1 MGKSKKNTIAD
12 VEQPKKRG
20 RLAGAKTYNKQTL
33 YKLVKQYKPSNMVL
47 WGTIAEQYRVACGE
61 LEARPAA
68 VIKKFFV
75 AKMCNSMRKPTGS
88 SGIDDMTAKC
98 QSLQRSLYQIEEGD
112 TFGDEM
118 DEEDVSEVGPQS
130 SVSGSD
136 SDSGDDDILAE
147 DEDNINNH
155 AEVLEKTKNLIV
167 PNTQES
173 SVTKVTMPTSDTK
186 SKNAKPNPKSR
197 FNVG

>member
-1 MGKSKKNTIAD
+1 
-12 VEQPKKRG
+12 
-20 RLAGAKTYNKQTL
+20 
-33 YKLVKQYKPSNMVL
+33 
-47 WGTIAEQYRVACGE
+47 
-61 LEARPAA
+61 
-68 VIKKFFV
+68 
-75 AKMCNSMRKPTGS
+75 
-88 SGIDDMTAKC
+88 MTAKC

-118 DEEDVSEVGPQS
+118 DEDDVSEVGPLS

-136 SDSGDDDILAE
+136 SKSILAE
-147 DEDNINNH
+147 DEENINNH
-155 AEVLEKTKNLIV
+155 TEVLEKAKNLIV

-197 FNVG
+197 LNVG